1 MKSPR
6 FVLVLTAVNLALVL
20 VAMATNQARPPA
32 IDQDRPAIVR
42 ASMLELVDEA
52 GLVRSRLEV
61 EEDGEVVFRL
71 FDESGT
77 IRVKLGAGEGGS
89 GLLLL
94 DETTEPA
101 IHMVARRAGT
111 ATRSKTTSVSLSGAE
126 GRQRVIEP

>member
-20 VAMATNQARPPA
+20 VAMTQARPPA
-32 IDQDRPAIVR
+32 IAPERAAVVR
-42 ASMLELVDEA
+42 ASMLELVDES
-52 GLVRSRLEV
+52 GQVRSRLKV

-71 FDESGT
+71 FDRTGT

-101 IHMVARRAGT
+101 IHLVARRAGS
-111 ATRSKTTSVSLSGAE
+111 ASRPKTTSVSLSGAD
-126 GRQRVIEP
+126 GRQKLIEP